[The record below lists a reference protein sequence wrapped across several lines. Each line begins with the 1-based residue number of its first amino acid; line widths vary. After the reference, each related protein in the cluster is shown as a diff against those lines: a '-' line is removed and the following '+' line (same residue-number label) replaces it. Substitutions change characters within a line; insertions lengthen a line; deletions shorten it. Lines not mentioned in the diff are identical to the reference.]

1 MLTITKDELEKIVE
15 LVETV
20 PQEYRQKCFEILLS
34 HALQATAPPSPP
46 LPPRPSVP
54 PQPPIPPKP
63 FVLPIDVK
71 AFLAQYG
78 LDEPL
83 LWQFYLIEGDQVRP
97 IYRLAARKKAKAQI
111 QHALMLS
118 LENAIATGQF
128 QVDLEAL
135 RSRCQDQK
143 CYDSANFM
151 KNIKVSANLFKSIAT
166 DQPLSLSPDG
176 KSALADLLEQLPG

>member
-1 MLTITKDELEKIVE
+1 MVAITKEELKKIVE

-34 HALQATAPPSPP
+34 HSLQATTSTSLPLLPSGSVSSQVTI
-46 LPPRPSVP
+46 PS
-54 PQPPIPPKP
+54 KA

-71 AFLAQYG
+71 AFLGQYG
-78 LDEPL
+78 LEEPL
-83 LWQFYLIEGDQVRP
+83 LWKFYFIEGDQVRP
-97 IYRLAARKKAKAQI
+97 IYRLSTRKKAVAQI

-128 QVDLEAL
+128 QVDVEVL

-143 CYDSANFM
+143 CYDRPNFM
-151 KNIKVSANLFKSIAT
+151 KNIKANANLFKTVAG
-166 DQPLSLSPDG
+166 DQPMSLSPDG
-176 KSALADLLEQLPG
+176 KSTLADLLEQLKK